1 MPYITKKDA
10 DLGNNKDRCL
20 IGGILMKKEDVL
32 MIPFVAH
39 ESAMNRMERTNK
51 RLWIVI
57 LIMFIGMM
65 IYFLLPGHITCSK
78 NGIIYDTFD
87 CRNRQ
92 IENVWLVK

>member
-1 MPYITKKDA
+1 
-10 DLGNNKDRCL
+10 
-20 IGGILMKKEDVL
+20 MKKEDVL

-65 IYFLLPGHITCSK
+65 IYFLLPTEV
-78 NGIIYDTFD
+78 
-87 CRNRQ
+87 
-92 IENVWLVK
+92 IEEETNQNVENTENSEIHQSIGE

>member
-1 MPYITKKDA
+1 
-10 DLGNNKDRCL
+10 
-20 IGGILMKKEDVL
+20 MKKEDVL

-65 IYFLLPGHITCSK
+65 IYFLLPGEIVE
-78 NGIIYDTFD
+78 
-87 CRNRQ
+87 
-92 IENVWLVK
+92 ENNQDVDNATDSEIHQTIGK